1 MVDWRKLKKIDA
13 HIHILPD
20 AVHEANPDADDVWVH
35 ADLTQYLAKMEAFH
49 IEKAVIMPF
58 NDPWL
63 MSMEFTIDAVHRNL
77 AALKQQYP
85 GRFFAFA
92 DVDPRNAP
100 EESVKALGRA
110 IDRCG
115 LDGIK
120 LHPTNTGISADDECN
135 QAIYAFAQQRDLP
148 VAIHSY
154 PHTADDPDAAARI
167 LRVLEQ
173 YPKLRVIVT
182 HMGAFQ
188 WEALLPTRAYVDFS
202 AILPHFLR
210 SYGFAKT
217 EDILHRFGADRLI
230 FATDYPDSRILQPG
244 EIYPSY
250 LDALSRMDFT
260 RQEAEKIAYGNI
272 EKLLHR

>member
-154 PHTADDPDAAARI
+154 PIPPMTPMPR
-167 LRVLEQ
+167 RGFCVCWNNTQ
-173 YPKLRVIVT
+173 NCGSSYPIWAHSSGR
-182 HMGAFQ
+182 
-188 WEALLPTRAYVDFS
+188 RCC
-202 AILPHFLR
+202 PH
-210 SYGFAKT
+210 A
-217 EDILHRFGADRLI
+217 
-230 FATDYPDSRILQPG
+230 P
-244 EIYPSY
+244 
-250 LDALSRMDFT
+250 M
-260 RQEAEKIAYGNI
+260 
-272 EKLLHR
+272 

>member
-1 MVDWRKLKKIDA
+1 MVDWRTLKKIDA

-20 AVHEANPDADDVWVH
+20 AVHEANPDADDVWVY
-35 ADLTQYLAKMEAFH
+35 ADLSQYLAKMAEFH

-92 DVDPRNAP
+92 DVDPRNTP

-110 IDRCG
+110 IDKYG

-120 LHPTNTGISADDECN
+120 LHPTNTGIPADAEYN
-135 QAIYAFAQQRDLP
+135 QQIYAFAQQRDLL

-154 PHTADDPDAAARI
+154 PHAAHDPDAAARI
-167 LRVLEQ
+167 VNILEQ
-173 YPKLRVIVT
+173 YPKLQIIVS

-188 WEALLPTRAYVDFS
+188 WEELLPTRACVDLS
-202 AILPHFLR
+202 AILPHFLH

-217 EDILHRFGADRLI
+217 KDILHRFGADRLI

-250 LDALSRMDFT
+250 LDALNRMDFT
-260 RQEAEKIAYGNI
+260 RQEAEMIAYGNI
-272 EKLLHR
+272 EKLLQR